1 MSIYLLIAVSLHINL
16 DKMHIY
22 LLHLGCRRCFMSVI
36 SRDEELSR
44 MLRRTQTLK
53 LEDDVEF
60 RKFLISW
67 RSVLEMTD
75 QEIANKLLVSR
86 PTISRWMSGQTLP
99 HRAMRKSL
107 LSWMTG
113 ELKHR
118 QKQRQSSHQEKEL
131 AVG

>member
-1 MSIYLLIAVSLHINL
+1 MNA
-16 DKMHIY
+16 
-22 LLHLGCRRCFMSVI
+22 I
-36 SRDEELSR
+36 SRDEELSQ
-44 MLRRTQTLK
+44 MLRLTQTLK
-53 LEDDVEF
+53 AEDDGEF
-60 RKFLISW
+60 RKFLTSW

-107 LSWMTG
+107 LSWMIG

-118 QKQRQSSHQEKEL
+118 QKQRQFSHHQEKEL
-131 AVG
+131 AVA

>member
-1 MSIYLLIAVSLHINL
+1 
-16 DKMHIY
+16 
-22 LLHLGCRRCFMSVI
+22 MSVSTAHKKVTL
-36 SRDEELSR
+36 SRDEELSQ
-44 MLRRTQTLK
+44 MLHRTQALK
-53 LEDDVEF
+53 FEDDTEF
-60 RKFLISW
+60 RAYLISW

-86 PTISRWMSGQTLP
+86 PTISRWMGGQTLP

-107 LSWMTG
+107 LTWMAG

-118 QKQRQSSHQEKEL
+118 QKQRELTQPKHQEKEM